1 MILAMIFFFSQP
13 VYFIHM
19 HRLYRFIMLPAYRY
33 FHAAPEAYRISLYFL
48 YMMETCYKPLMCIYE
63 TVMVESLI
71 YLAKCLIAYVL
82 SIFKMK
88 YALVSAFFDIDYF
101 LQIDCHIVAA
111 YFYIQIT
118 LLCFLCISA
127 IVYRNLCPV
136 YCPFTSVYFI
146 GFIIYP
152 TAST

>member
-1 MILAMIFFFSQP
+1 MILTMIFFVSQP

-19 HRLYRFIMLPAYRY
+19 HCFYWFIILPAYRY
-33 FHAAPEAYRISLYFL
+33 FHSTPEAYRISLYFL
-48 YMMETCYKPLMCIYE
+48 YMMETRYKPLMCIYE

-71 YLAKCLIAYVL
+71 YLTKCLIAYVF

-111 YFYIQIT
+111 CFYIQIT
-118 LLCFLCISA
+118 LLCFLGISA

-136 YCPFTSVYFI
+136 YCSFYFCI
-146 GFIIYP
+146 FY
-152 TAST
+152 